1 MITSGR
7 STRTRGTSVAAS
19 KSRSKTKAARPTTV
33 AAYLASLTPEK
44 RAVIEEA
51 RALVLRHIP
60 KGYAEFMNWG
70 VINWGIPLE
79 EFSNTYNG
87 QPLCYVGLGAQK
99 NYNSLYLMGAY
110 ESSNGKYT
118 SPFSQKLLVDAFKK
132 AGKRLDMGKCC
143 LHFKELDDLEL
154 TSVATVIAMS
164 TPKEYIAYYKRV
176 KGRA

>member
-1 MITSGR
+1 MATKKTTSK
-7 STRTRGTSVAAS
+7 A
-19 KSRSKTKAARPTTV
+19 KAARPTTV

-44 RAVIEEA
+44 RTVIEEA
-51 RALVLRHIP
+51 RAFVHKHIP

-87 QPLCYVGLGAQK
+87 QPLCYVALGAQK

-110 ESSNGKYT
+110 DGSNGKYT
-118 SPFSQKLLVDAFKK
+118 TPFPQKLLVDAFKK

-143 LHFKELDDLEL
+143 LHFKSLDDLEL
-154 TSVATVIAMS
+154 TAVANVIAMS
-164 TPKEYIAYYKRV
+164 TPTEYL
-176 KGRA
+176 